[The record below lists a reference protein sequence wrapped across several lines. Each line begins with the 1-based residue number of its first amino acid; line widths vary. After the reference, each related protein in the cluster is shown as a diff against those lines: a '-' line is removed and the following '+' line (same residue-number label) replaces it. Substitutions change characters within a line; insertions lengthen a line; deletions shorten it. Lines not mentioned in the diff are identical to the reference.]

1 MGIIVGIILFW
12 IMWVTIEGELIDEGT
27 LKPRKGQEPKPK
39 RRGCHGHKKA
49 SKPEERNDLSHLF
62 KD

>member
-27 LKPRKGQEPKPK
+27 LKPRKDRK
-39 RRGCHGHKKA
+39 RKKKA